1 MNNMTEITVPLNCL
15 TVSDSNVRRTPAD
28 GSADAELKASLAAH
42 GLLQNLVVHRN
53 EGTEGHYD
61 VDAGRRRVS
70 LLKELAAEGVIGDDF
85 PVPCLLI
92 EDASLAVEVSL
103 IENTMRAGMHP
114 ADEVEAF
121 AQLVRDGSTAAEIVA
136 RFGMSE
142 RTVEQRLR
150 LGNVSPM
157 LLQAYRD
164 GDTNLDTLMAF
175 ALTTDRKLQ
184 EEIWNNLRETRS
196 YVGEHNVR
204 AILLEDS
211 IRGSSRVAEFV
222 GIDEYEK
229 AGGRVTRDLFAA
241 EDSHGVWLEDPQIL
255 YDLADRKLAAIADEL
270 RESWKWAEFDLEFG
284 WEEEGKFNKI
294 FPVRGEL
301 TEEENAEEDVLLE
314 RRHEILNAGVS
325 DDTQEEYSGI
335 VDRLEELRKLK
346 VSRNAFTEEQREIA
360 GCVVSIDYS
369 GRAKI
374 VEGLVRPEDMP
385 KAGSKASDEVTWRD
399 PEKKVKAQ
407 TGYSKKLMDEMRVER
422 TKVVRSHLSGAFKE
436 AFDLLLFQMARE
448 IFCVERYFSHAL
460 DVELFRIGSR
470 HGATD
475 SIDVENLPLDWIK
488 EEDDAVAF
496 EKMRSLSSRKKE
508 TLFAACIATTYKGQL
523 TVDTGAAAEVEL
535 VVGDLSIDFAAD
547 YRPTVEN
554 FWGRISK
561 ARILEIAEETLG
573 AEWADSHSRDKKA
586 ELAKAME
593 LVFAAGDE
601 LPEGVSTEGRAAALA
616 WTPEGFVT
624 G

>member
-1 MNNMTEITVPLNCL
+1 MKNTTEITVPLNCL

-28 GSADAELKASLAAH
+28 ASADAELKASLAAH

-53 EGTEGHYD
+53 ESVKGNYD
-61 VDAGRRRVS
+61 VDAGRRRAS
-70 LLKELAAEGVIGDDF
+70 LLKELAVEGVIGDDF

-121 AQLVRDGSTAAEIVA
+121 AQLVRDGSTAAEIAA

-184 EEIWNNLRETRS
+184 EEVWNNLRETRS

-211 IRGSSRVAEFV
+211 IRGSSQVAEFV

-241 EDSHGVWLEDPQIL
+241 EDSHGIWLEDPQTL
-255 YDLADRKLAAIADEL
+255 HDLADRKLAAIADEL

-284 WEEEGKFNKI
+284 WEEEGKFNKV

-399 PEKKVKAQ
+399 PEKKVRAQ

-475 SIDVENLPLDWIK
+475 SIDIESLPLDWIK

-496 EKMRSLSSRKKE
+496 EKMRSLSMQEEGDAVRR
-508 TLFAACIATTYKGQL
+508 LHRHDLQ
-523 TVDTGAAAEVEL
+523 GAAHGGHGRC
-535 VVGDLSIDFAAD
+535 VGGGACRW
-547 YRPTVEN
+547 RP
-554 FWGRISK
+554 
-561 ARILEIAEETLG
+561 
-573 AEWADSHSRDKKA
+573 
-586 ELAKAME
+586 
-593 LVFAAGDE
+593 
-601 LPEGVSTEGRAAALA
+601 
-616 WTPEGFVT
+616 
-624 G
+624 

>member
-1 MNNMTEITVPLNCL
+1 MNNTTEITVPLNCL

-28 GSADAELKASLAAH
+28 VSADAELKASLAAH

-53 EGTEGHYD
+53 ESVEGHYD

-70 LLKELAAEGVIGDDF
+70 LLKELAAEGVIGDNF
-85 PVPCLLI
+85 AVPCLLI

-121 AQLVRDGSTAAEIVA
+121 AQLVRDGSTASEIAA

-184 EEIWNNLRETRS
+184 EEIWKNLRETRS

-222 GIDEYEK
+222 SIDEYEK

-241 EDSHGVWLEDPQIL
+241 EDSHGIWLEDPQIL
-255 YDLADRKLAAIADEL
+255 YDLADRKLAAVADEL
-270 RESWKWAEFDLEFG
+270 KGSWKWVEYELEFG
-284 WEEEGKFNKI
+284 WEEEGKFNKVY
-294 FPVRGEL
+294 PVKGEL
-301 TEEENAEEDVLLE
+301 TPDEEAEMDGLME
-314 RRHEILNAGVS
+314 RLQEIREAGVS
-325 DDTQEEYSGI
+325 DETREDYNSVNRRMQKLSHLKASRDTYS
-335 VDRLEELRKLK
+335 
-346 VSRNAFTEEQREIA
+346 EEQRAMA
-360 GCVVSIDYS
+360 GCVVTLDYS
-369 GRAKI
+369 GEAKVI
-374 VEGLVRPEDMP
+374 EGLVRPEDMP
-385 KAGSKASDEVTWRD
+385 RASSASDSTTWRD
-399 PEKKVKAQ
+399 PDRMAREKA
-407 TGYSKKLMDEMRVER
+407 GYSKKLMDEMRSER
-422 TKVVRSHLSGAFKE
+422 TRIVRFRLSGAFRE
-436 AFDLLLFQMARE
+436 TFDLLLFQMARE
-448 IFCVERYFSHAL
+448 VFAVERYFDHAL
-460 DVELFRIGSR
+460 DVELFRFGSR
-470 HGATD
+470 HDATA
-475 SIDVENLPLDWIK
+475 SIDTETLPIDWVK
-488 EEDDAVAF
+488 EADDSVAF
-496 EKMRSLSSRKKE
+496 ERMRALSEQEKQA
-508 TLFAACIATTYKGQL
+508 LFAACVAATYKGQL
-523 TVDTGAAAEVEL
+523 TLDANVSPEVEM
-535 VVGDLSIDFAAD
+535 VVDDLGIDFEANF
-547 YRPTVEN
+547 RPTADN
-554 FWGRISK
+554 FWGRLTK
-561 ARILEIAEETLG
+561 ARILTIAEETLG
-573 AEWADSHSRDKKA
+573 AEWASAHSRDKRA

-593 LVFAAGDE
+593 LAFAAGDE

-616 WTPEGFVT
+616 WTPEGFIT

>member
-1 MNNMTEITVPLNCL
+1 MNNTTEITVPLNCL
-15 TVSDSNVRRTPAD
+15 TVSELNVRRTPAD
-28 GSADAELKASLAAH
+28 GSDDAELKASLAAH

-53 EGTEGHYD
+53 EDIDGRYD
-61 VDAGRRRVS
+61 VDAGRRRAS
-70 LLKELAAEGVIGDDF
+70 LLKELAAEGVISDDF

-121 AQLVRDGSTAAEIVA
+121 AQLVRDGSTAAEIAA

-157 LLQAYRD
+157 ILQAYRN
-164 GDTNLDTLMAF
+164 GDTNQDTLMAF

-241 EDSHGVWLEDPQIL
+241 EDSHGIWLEDPQIL
-255 YDLADRKLAAIADEL
+255 YDLADRKLAAIADDLKEP
-270 RESWKWAEFDLEFG
+270 WKWVEFALEFG
-284 WEEEGKFNKI
+284 WEEEGKFNKVY
-294 FPVRGEL
+294 PVKGEL
-301 TEEENAEEDVLLE
+301 TPEEDAEMDSLME
-314 RRHEILNAGVS
+314 RLQEIHETGVS
-325 DDTQEEYSGI
+325 DETREDYNSVNRRMQELSDLKTSRDTYS
-335 VDRLEELRKLK
+335 
-346 VSRNAFTEEQREIA
+346 EEQRSIA
-360 GCVVSIDYS
+360 GCVVTIDYS

-385 KAGSKASDEVTWRD
+385 RASSVSDGATWRD
-399 PEKKVKAQ
+399 PERMAREKA
-407 TGYSKKLMDEMRVER
+407 GYSKKLMDELRYER
-422 TKVVRSHLSGAFKE
+422 TKIVRSRLSGSYTE
-436 AFDLLLFQMARE
+436 TFDLLLFQMARE
-448 IFCVERYFSHAL
+448 VFAVERYFDHAL
-460 DVELFRIGSR
+460 DVELFRYGSR
-470 HGATD
+470 QGTTA
-475 SIDVENLPLDWIK
+475 SIDIETLPIDWVK
-488 EEDDAVAF
+488 EADDGAAF
-496 EKMRSLSSRKKE
+496 EQMRSLSEQEKQAV
-508 TLFAACIATTYKGQL
+508 FAACVAATYKGQL
-523 TVDTGAAAEVEL
+523 TVDATVSPEIEM
-535 VVGDLSIDFAAD
+535 VVDDLGIDFKAKF
-547 YRPTVEN
+547 RPTADN
-554 FWGRISK
+554 FWGRLTK
-561 ARILEIAEETLG
+561 ARILTIAEETLG
-573 AEWADSHSRDKKA
+573 AEWADAHSGEKRA

-593 LVFAAGDE
+593 LAFAAGDE
-601 LPEGVSTEGRAAALA
+601 SPEGVSPEGRAAALT